1 VLLRLSRAMIGQTS
15 ADEALRALCNEVVDA
30 FEAPG
35 AAVLSRRLNQWD
47 ILADAGDESAGR
59 DVDSQERVIAE
70 AAMAAGGARRMGYT
84 GLEQTRRVRIVR
96 PGATD
101 KFQQPERGATFV
113 PLKIGDRIL
122 GVLRLDGPIGA
133 TPFREHPEHLLE
145 AFAGEAAL
153 AVQRVELAEVAA
165 HAEALRQ
172 ADEMKSALMTSIS
185 HDLKTPLAG
194 IKASVSSLLDAT
206 VNWTDEDRRAFLET
220 IDSQADRL
228 NRVIS
233 DILDLSRIE
242 SGVVTPFIG
251 HVPVL
256 DLLSTVKH
264 ETRFVTDRRDV
275 TVTAAEG
282 CDVEAD
288 EAMLRQALVNLVENA
303 AKYSTPGRPIHLSAT
318 CVDNRVEIVVADEG
332 PGIAAGDLPHVF
344 DRFYRA
350 EEQSRRVKGS
360 GLGLAIVKGFVQL
373 SGGTV
378 RVESATAG
386 TRFVITMPASSRA
399 RAMA

>member
-1 VLLRLSRAMIGQTS
+1 
-15 ADEALRALCNEVVDA
+15 
-30 FEAPG
+30 
-35 AAVLSRRLNQWD
+35 
-47 ILADAGDESAGR
+47 
-59 DVDSQERVIAE
+59 
-70 AAMAAGGARRMGYT
+70 
-84 GLEQTRRVRIVR
+84 
-96 PGATD
+96 
-101 KFQQPERGATFV
+101 
-113 PLKIGDRIL
+113 
-122 GVLRLDGPIGA
+122 
-133 TPFREHPEHLLE
+133 
-145 AFAGEAAL
+145 
-153 AVQRVELAEVAA
+153 
-165 HAEALRQ
+165 
-172 ADEMKSALMTSIS
+172 
-185 HDLKTPLAG
+185 
-194 IKASVSSLLDAT
+194 
-206 VNWTDEDRRAFLET
+206 
-220 IDSQADRL
+220 
-228 NRVIS
+228 
-233 DILDLSRIE
+233 
-242 SGVVTPFIG
+242 
-251 HVPVL
+251 VL